1 MGLDEAQ
8 MDRACGVLLGSAS
21 GDALGA
27 GYEFGTA
34 RLHGEPRMIGGGLGN
49 FAPGEWTD
57 DTSMAYCVA
66 RVAATGA
73 DLRAEEAL
81 DQIAAGFADWY
92 AAGPP
97 DVGVQTSRVLRTVAK
112 NPTAAAMRQAAAEL
126 HERTGRTAGNGS
138 LMRTAPVALA
148 YLDSAS
154 ALVEAAMAVS
164 SLTHADP
171 VAGEACALWCLAI
184 RGAVI
189 TGEIGDL
196 RDHLELLAESS
207 RDFWSA
213 RIAEAGSQDP
223 STFRP
228 NGYVVTAFQ
237 AALSALL
244 HTPIPQQ
251 DPARG
256 SFDSDHFRAAL
267 SAAVAVGDDTDTV
280 AAIAG
285 GLLGARWGASAVPA
299 EWRRVLHGWPGA
311 VAQDL
316 VRLAYL
322 TARGGAA
329 GTYGWPE
336 VERIDYSWHAGHST
350 VVPHPHDHGVWLGGA
365 GALDR
370 IPQEVTA
377 VVSLCLVGKEQVP
390 DGLEHL
396 PFRLLDV
403 TDSAKNSHLHFVIDD
418 AARSVAALRNDGHT
432 VLLHCVAAQSRTP
445 TVAIRYAH
453 LLGVEAGCAY
463 REVCE
468 VLPDANPNSTFR
480 AALAHLGKAQ
490 SI

>member
-1 MGLDEAQ
+1 
-8 MDRACGVLLGSAS
+8 
-21 GDALGA
+21 
-27 GYEFGTA
+27 
-34 RLHGEPRMIGGGLGN
+34 MIGGGLGN

-81 DQIAAGFADWY
+81 DQIPQGSPIGTPPARRTSECRPHAFF
-92 AAGPP
+92 GPSEEP
-97 DVGVQTSRVLRTVAK
+97 RSSSL
-112 NPTAAAMRQAAAEL
+112 RQAAAEL

-244 HTPIPQQ
+244 THRSRSRIRLVEASTPITS
-251 DPARG
+251 G
-256 SFDSDHFRAAL
+256 
-267 SAAVAVGDDTDTV
+267 
-280 AAIAG
+280 
-285 GLLGARWGASAVPA
+285 
-299 EWRRVLHGWPGA
+299 RR
-311 VAQDL
+311 
-316 VRLAYL
+316 
-322 TARGGAA
+322 
-329 GTYGWPE
+329 
-336 VERIDYSWHAGHST
+336 
-350 VVPHPHDHGVWLGGA
+350 
-365 GALDR
+365 
-370 IPQEVTA
+370 
-377 VVSLCLVGKEQVP
+377 
-390 DGLEHL
+390 
-396 PFRLLDV
+396 
-403 TDSAKNSHLHFVIDD
+403 
-418 AARSVAALRNDGHT
+418 
-432 VLLHCVAAQSRTP
+432 
-445 TVAIRYAH
+445 
-453 LLGVEAGCAY
+453 
-463 REVCE
+463 
-468 VLPDANPNSTFR
+468 
-480 AALAHLGKAQ
+480 
-490 SI
+490 